1 MQLRQECS
9 VSATEQWIVLETKKH
24 LTHGDAISTLRTY
37 QSAIAYQSTFLAR
50 KEPKCPHAC
59 DGLKST
65 LLWKA
70 GVDQQLHFHMDMRDG
85 GRASELD
92 SLMAARGICLY

>member
-1 MQLRQECS
+1 VRRNSGLFLKQ
-9 VSATEQWIVLETKKH
+9 KKH

-37 QSAIAYQSTFLAR
+37 QSAIAYQSTILAR

-92 SLMAARGICLY
+92 SANGCERDLSVLTLS